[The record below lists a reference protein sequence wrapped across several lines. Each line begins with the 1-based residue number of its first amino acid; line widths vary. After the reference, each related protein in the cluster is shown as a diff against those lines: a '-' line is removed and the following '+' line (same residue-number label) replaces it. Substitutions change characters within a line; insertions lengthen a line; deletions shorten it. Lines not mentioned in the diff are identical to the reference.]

1 MSVEIEPE
9 NFDSSGTGCKQSGEH
24 LDRGRFPCAVGAQEA
39 EELSGSN
46 AQVHA
51 VHGNEFSETAGQALS
66 ADGGGKIHQFSE
78 SSTPTGFSRGDY
90 LSFFGASFFSGCF
103 FCISSVQG
111 GTIPTTR
118 AYAIDC
124 PRCSAVWR
132 TIKSRTPR
140 SVFFPPNQSMLFSR
154 SVSGMTVIAF
164 LAWAKESF
172 IVTITFA
179 LSVVDFSR
187 PFISIPVGAGVP
199 TSL

>member
-1 MSVEIEPE
+1 MNYGGRKGELLLHAMGIVGNEFFRLVRELHKFKQLGGAAGRCRAVKAIHASRETEEFGAGEAPEQSHAFGHDADLALHFDGMSVEIEPE

-39 EELSGSN
+39 EELSRSN

-111 GTIPTTR
+111 GTIPTT
-118 AYAIDC
+118 
-124 PRCSAVWR
+124 
-132 TIKSRTPR
+132 
-140 SVFFPPNQSMLFSR
+140 
-154 SVSGMTVIAF
+154 
-164 LAWAKESF
+164 
-172 IVTITFA
+172 
-179 LSVVDFSR
+179 
-187 PFISIPVGAGVP
+187 
-199 TSL
+199 